1 MYISIFTYNINV
13 YKYINITH
21 EYIHVYILIYA
32 QPMNIYMYIG
42 ILIYSSN
49 KLSILIYSSNKI
61 CIYNLN
67 CKYK

>member
-1 MYISIFTYNINV
+1 
-13 YKYINITH
+13 
-21 EYIHVYILIYA
+21 
-32 QPMNIYMYIG
+32 MNIYMYIG